1 MMNPGLVHSSD
12 FWHSLR
18 RWRGSW
24 QRHDGTRSPLR
35 RGRNPTRR
43 RGGGQSGG
51 TGAGF
56 GQRLGAGA
64 VKTTHSRVGAITVRT
79 RSRSPLRT
87 FPQLRLGR
95 ACRGRSWLRPA
106 GENAAV
112 RVRCEEDRGFGGG
125 RKHTSRPGLF
135 GARATRCS
143 GPGPVVSAA
152 GEVSVSERMPGR
164 TRNQAG
170 LADVTEASA
179 HRADAGSRR
188 RSGCEPIASAEGEC
202 TLRRLVGAVFR
213 SVRVL
218 RRSGG
223 R

>member
-1 MMNPGLVHSSD
+1 M
-12 FWHSLR
+12 
-18 RWRGSW
+18 
-24 QRHDGTRSPLR
+24 
-35 RGRNPTRR
+35 
-43 RGGGQSGG
+43 
-51 TGAGF
+51 
-56 GQRLGAGA
+56 
-64 VKTTHSRVGAITVRT
+64 KTTHSRVGTLTVRT

-112 RVRCEEDRGFGGG
+112 RVRCGEDRGFGCG
-125 RKHTSRPGLF
+125 RKHTSRLGLF
-135 GARATRCS
+135 GAQATRCS

-152 GEVSVSERMPGR
+152 GEVSGSERMPGR

-188 RSGCEPIASAEGEC
+188 RSGRNPS
-202 TLRRLVGAVFR
+202 LRRRGSVGCGDLLARFSGRFGCFGARAVGNR
-213 SVRVL
+213 QNGMKVTAAVTRY
-218 RRSGG
+218 GY
-223 R
+223 